1 MLGPSGSG
9 KTTCLRMIGGFTLPT
24 SGRIL
29 IGGQDVS
36 HLPPYARPVNTVFQ
50 DYALFPHM
58 NIRDNVAYGLMVQG
72 VEKAQRHARAEQML
86 DLVRLSG
93 VGARRPGQ
101 LSGGQR
107 QRVALAR
114 ALINQPQVLL
124 LDEPLGALD
133 LKLREQMQTEL
144 KALQRQL
151 GITFLFITHDQH
163 EALSMSD
170 RIGVFNNGRLE
181 QVGAPQAIY
190 NRPATRFVAEF
201 VGAANVFDGARAREI
216 AGVDSVMLRPER
228 IRLGAAPQARL
239 SGAVIDAQYFG
250 SFSRVRVDWAGEA
263 VSVDLNPEL
272 HPELPTPGD
281 TVHLHW
287 QADAVHPLQT
297 AGARTMSVALTAAPQ
312 PMPRAGALR
321 WLSDLLYT
329 RRGLLLA
336 ALLGPPLLW
345 FGVVYLGS
353 LFALLANSFFT
364 LDEFSGVVD
373 RSQLSLNNFREMTSP
388 ANVDVVLRTVLM
400 AVSVTLACGLIA
412 FPIAYYM
419 ARYARGP
426 QKALLYIAVMLPLW
440 SSYLVRLYAWK
451 LLLAKEGA
459 ISWVLAEVHMTW
471 LLDALLSTPGI
482 GGNSLSFSRLGTFIV
497 FVYMWLPFMI
507 LPIQAAIERIPGSL
521 LEASSDLG
529 ARSGTTFWQ
538 VIFPLAM
545 PGIAAGSIF
554 TFSLTLGD
562 YIIPQVIGDSTLFI
576 GQVVYRQQGVA
587 GNVPFAAA
595 FSLVPIVVIGVYL
608 WIAKKLGAF
617 DAL

>member
-1 MLGPSGSG
+1 MNLAMPAPAPVPRTGL
-9 KTTCLRMIGGFTLPT
+9 LR
-24 SGRIL
+24 
-29 IGGQDVS
+29 
-36 HLPPYARPVNTVFQ
+36 
-50 DYALFPHM
+50 
-58 NIRDNVAYGLMVQG
+58 
-72 VEKAQRHARAEQML
+72 K
-86 DLVRLSG
+86 
-93 VGARRPGQ
+93 
-101 LSGGQR
+101 
-107 QRVALAR
+107 
-114 ALINQPQVLL
+114 
-124 LDEPLGALD
+124 
-133 LKLREQMQTEL
+133 
-144 KALQRQL
+144 
-151 GITFLFITHDQH
+151 
-163 EALSMSD
+163 
-170 RIGVFNNGRLE
+170 
-181 QVGAPQAIY
+181 
-190 NRPATRFVAEF
+190 
-201 VGAANVFDGARAREI
+201 
-216 AGVDSVMLRPER
+216 
-228 IRLGAAPQARL
+228 
-239 SGAVIDAQYFG
+239 
-250 SFSRVRVDWAGEA
+250 
-263 VSVDLNPEL
+263 
-272 HPELPTPGD
+272 
-281 TVHLHW
+281 
-287 QADAVHPLQT
+287 
-297 AGARTMSVALTAAPQ
+297 
-312 PMPRAGALR
+312 
-321 WLSDLLYT
+321 LSDLLYT

-345 FGVVYLGS
+345 FGVIYLGS

-373 RSQLSLNNFREMTSP
+373 RSKLSLNNFREMTDP
-388 ANVDVVLRTVLM
+388 ANVDVVLRTVGM
-400 AVSVTLACGLIA
+400 AISVTLACGVIA

-419 ARYARGP
+419 ARYARGS

-459 ISWVLAEVHMTW
+459 ISWVLAEVQMTW

-529 ARSGTTFWQ
+529 ARAGTTFWK

-595 FSLVPIVVIGVYL
+595 FSLVPIVVIGIYL
-608 WIAKKLGAF
+608 WIAKRLGAF

>member
-1 MLGPSGSG
+1 MSL
-9 KTTCLRMIGGFTLPT
+9 
-24 SGRIL
+24 
-29 IGGQDVS
+29 
-36 HLPPYARPVNTVFQ
+36 
-50 DYALFPHM
+50 
-58 NIRDNVAYGLMVQG
+58 
-72 VEKAQRHARAEQML
+72 
-86 DLVRLSG
+86 
-93 VGARRPGQ
+93 
-101 LSGGQR
+101 
-107 QRVALAR
+107 
-114 ALINQPQVLL
+114 
-124 LDEPLGALD
+124 
-133 LKLREQMQTEL
+133 
-144 KALQRQL
+144 
-151 GITFLFITHDQH
+151 
-163 EALSMSD
+163 ALSAS
-170 RIGVFNNGRLE
+170 
-181 QVGAPQAIY
+181 
-190 NRPATRFVAEF
+190 
-201 VGAANVFDGARAREI
+201 
-216 AGVDSVMLRPER
+216 
-228 IRLGAAPQARL
+228 
-239 SGAVIDAQYFG
+239 
-250 SFSRVRVDWAGEA
+250 
-263 VSVDLNPEL
+263 
-272 HPELPTPGD
+272 
-281 TVHLHW
+281 
-287 QADAVHPLQT
+287 PL
-297 AGARTMSVALTAAPQ
+297 A
-312 PMPRAGALR
+312 MPRGGALR
-321 WLSDLLYT
+321 RLSDLLYT
-329 RRGLLLA
+329 RRGLLMA

-345 FGVVYLGS
+345 FGVIYLGS
-353 LFALLANSFFT
+353 LFALLANSFFA

-373 RSQLSLNNFREMTSP
+373 RSRFTLQNFREMTDP
-388 ANVDVVLRTVLM
+388 ANVDVVLRTVAM
-400 AVSVTLACGLIA
+400 AISVTLACGLIA

-471 LLDALLSTPGI
+471 LLDAVLSTPGI

-529 ARSGTTFWQ
+529 ARSGTTFWK

-608 WIAKKLGAF
+608 WIAKRLGAF

>member
-1 MLGPSGSG
+1 
-9 KTTCLRMIGGFTLPT
+9 
-24 SGRIL
+24 
-29 IGGQDVS
+29 
-36 HLPPYARPVNTVFQ
+36 
-50 DYALFPHM
+50 
-58 NIRDNVAYGLMVQG
+58 
-72 VEKAQRHARAEQML
+72 
-86 DLVRLSG
+86 
-93 VGARRPGQ
+93 
-101 LSGGQR
+101 
-107 QRVALAR
+107 
-114 ALINQPQVLL
+114 
-124 LDEPLGALD
+124 
-133 LKLREQMQTEL
+133 
-144 KALQRQL
+144 
-151 GITFLFITHDQH
+151 
-163 EALSMSD
+163 
-170 RIGVFNNGRLE
+170 
-181 QVGAPQAIY
+181 
-190 NRPATRFVAEF
+190 
-201 VGAANVFDGARAREI
+201 
-216 AGVDSVMLRPER
+216 
-228 IRLGAAPQARL
+228 
-239 SGAVIDAQYFG
+239 
-250 SFSRVRVDWAGEA
+250 
-263 VSVDLNPEL
+263 
-272 HPELPTPGD
+272 
-281 TVHLHW
+281 
-287 QADAVHPLQT
+287 
-297 AGARTMSVALTAAPQ
+297 MSVALPVAAPVL
-312 PMPRAGALR
+312 PRTGPLR

-373 RSQLSLNNFREMTSP
+373 RSQLSLNNFREMTEP
-388 ANVDVVLRTVLM
+388 ANVDVVLRTVAM
-400 AVSVTLACGLIA
+400 AISVTLACGVIA
-412 FPIAYYM
+412 FPVAHYM

-529 ARSGTTFWQ
+529 ARSGTTFWK

-595 FSLVPIVVIGVYL
+595 FSLVPIVVIGIYL
-608 WIAKKLGAF
+608 WIAKRLGAF